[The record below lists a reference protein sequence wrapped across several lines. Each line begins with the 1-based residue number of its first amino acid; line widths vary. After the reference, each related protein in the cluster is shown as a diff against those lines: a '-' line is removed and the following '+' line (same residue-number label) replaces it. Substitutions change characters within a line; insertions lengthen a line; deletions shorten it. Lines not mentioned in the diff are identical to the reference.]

1 MLDEDDGSAA
11 NPRSYNPDNVVHLSH
26 RPAMSEQPSSDVT
39 KLLQAWSDG
48 DKQAL
53 EELIP
58 LVHAEVHRLAHNYL
72 QRERSGQ
79 KLQTTELVNEA
90 YLQLVQQRQ
99 VRWQNRSH
107 FFGIAAQLM
116 RRVLAEQARRRKAAK
131 RGAGAEPISLDLTPM
146 VATLDRVDFAD
157 LDEVLQRLTVLD
169 PRQGQLVELRF
180 FGGLSIEETAEVM
193 KLSPATIKREW
204 SSARAWLR
212 HELAG
217 SP

>member
-1 MLDEDDGSAA
+1 
-11 NPRSYNPDNVVHLSH
+11 
-26 RPAMSEQPSSDVT
+26 MSEHASGDVT
-39 KLLQAWSDG
+39 QLLQAWSEG

-53 EELIP
+53 DELIP
-58 LVHAEVHRLAHNYL
+58 IVYAEIHRIAHNYL
-72 QRERSGQ
+72 QRERPGQ
-79 KLQTTELVNEA
+79 KLETTELVNEA
-90 YLQLVQQRQ
+90 YLQLVRQRR

-107 FFGIAAQLM
+107 FFGVAAQLM

-131 RGAGAEPISLDLTPM
+131 RGAGAEPISLDLT
-146 VATLDRVDFAD
+146 AIGTGNDSVDFAD
-157 LDEVLQRLTVLD
+157 LDEALQRLTVLD

-193 KLSPATIKREW
+193 RLSPATIKREW

-217 SP
+217 TSQGGD

>member
-1 MLDEDDGSAA
+1 MGEQ
-11 NPRSYNPDNVVHLSH
+11 LSG
-26 RPAMSEQPSSDVT
+26 DVT
-39 KLLQAWSDG
+39 QLLQAWSDG

-53 EELIP
+53 DELIP
-58 LVHAEVHRLAHNYL
+58 LVYAEIHRVAHNYL
-72 QRERSGQ
+72 RRERPGQ

-90 YLQLVQQRQ
+90 YLQLVRQRH

-107 FFGIAAQLM
+107 FFGVAAQLM
-116 RRVLAEQARRRKAAK
+116 RRVLAEHARRRKASK
-131 RGAGAEPISLDLTPM
+131 RGAGVEPISLDLAPM
-146 VATLDRVDFAD
+146 GAAPDSVDFAD
-157 LDEVLQRLTVLD
+157 LDEALQRLTVLD

-193 KLSPATIKREW
+193 SLSPATIKREW

-217 SP
+217 IH